1 MCVFYV
7 LYVGC
12 GVRSVVLCA
21 ILIYQTQFLYTGAVR
36 CVLCFCAYEKLY
48 RRCILWL
55 LVPIRLGWCILHTV
69 LRIIHI

>member
-36 CVLCFCAYEKLY
+36 CVLCFCAYEKHY
-48 RRCILWL
+48 L
-55 LVPIRLGWCILHTV
+55 LVVCSLGATPVAPNLT
-69 LRIIHI
+69 L